1 MKENKF
7 VRLKPNTNFFYL
19 IVYSK
24 KIPCFQ
30 IFAYLILAE
39 KAVHSGSTGQDF

>member
-7 VRLKPNTNFFYL
+7 NRLKQNTNNFYL

-24 KIPCFQ
+24 TIPCFQ
-30 IFAYLILAE
+30 IFVYLILAE
-39 KAVHSGSTGQDF
+39 KAAHSSSTGQDF